1 MDGSSDAVHLAYV
14 RAGYAALVV
23 VLLLLGADAHFHGR
37 PRHAPLPATQYL
49 RIPRIKTV
57 PVTVHRSQLGHSGLM
72 LCWNGCR
79 LEGDV
84 KGVYSAQVW
93 IGRCRCFRVV
103 LVVDSGRCLYSCWEP
118 SRGRVAGRLFFK
130 GSLYRCYLVWQ
141 DIWWVM
147 VFPAVTFLAFVA
159 QGIAFLATSSAP
171 GQPAPYALASA
182 WYILSAVFNIT
193 VTGLIVGRL
202 MHARYQVSKLV
213 TLVDMRLYTGPVA
226 ILVESALP
234 LCLAAIAAAIVNL
247 PQVAHPAG
255 SFFTSLWVAL
265 SSFCPQLIIFR
276 VASGHSYTGENVVR
290 SLKLED
296 FESLELRANS
306 NSD

>member
-23 VLLLLGADAHFHGR
+23 VLLLLGMHIFMVVLGTHLYLYLQPSTSESR
-37 PRHAPLPATQYL
+37 ELKRSRLPY
-49 RIPRIKTV
+49 TV
-57 PVTVHRSQLGHSGLM
+57 LSWVILVLCSVGTAVDLKEMEKVFILPKYGL
-72 LCWNGCR
+72 
-79 LEGDV
+79 GDV
-84 KGVYSAQVW
+84 VASELSWWSILGGVC
-93 IGRCRCFRVV
+93 I
-103 LVVDSGRCLYSCWEP
+103 LVGNLLGDGL
-118 SRGRVAGRLFFK
+118 L
-130 GSLYRCYLVWQ
+130 LYRCYLVWQ

-159 QGIAFLATSSAP
+159 QGIAFLVTSSAP

-247 PQVAHPAG
+247 PHVAHPAG
-255 SFFTSLWVAL
+255 SFFTSLWIAL

-296 FESLELRANS
+296 FETLELRANS
-306 NSD
+306 NSDYT